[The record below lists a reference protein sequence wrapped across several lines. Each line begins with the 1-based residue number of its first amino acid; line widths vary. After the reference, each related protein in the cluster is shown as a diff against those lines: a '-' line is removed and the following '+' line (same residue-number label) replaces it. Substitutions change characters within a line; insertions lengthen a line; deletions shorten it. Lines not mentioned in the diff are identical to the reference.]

1 MGQDV
6 HKKKYSITEGY
17 RLFVDGIR
25 TIKRFINTKKTG
37 LLSEHFIERIMLAV
51 TEVNGCEI
59 CSYGHT
65 KIALE
70 MGMSEDEIHQ
80 ILTGQMNDYP
90 PEESKAIFFA
100 QHYADM
106 KGKPAESSWHEIVS
120 HYGEEKALAILSSI
134 RIIMIGNSY
143 GIAFSALKNRV
154 QGKKVE
160 SSSLGYELAMIL
172 SLLFAI
178 PFGTIQAL
186 IENIVK
192 RPLLTYSE

>member
-1 MGQDV
+1 MGQDI
-6 HKKKYSITEGY
+6 HKKQYSITEGY
-17 RLFVDGIR
+17 RLVVDGIR
-25 TIKRFINTKKTG
+25 TIKTFINTKRTG
-37 LLSEHFIERIMLAV
+37 LLSDHFIERIMLAV

-80 ILTGQMNDYP
+80 ILTGQMDDFP
-90 PEESKAIFFA
+90 AEESKAIFFA

-106 KGKPAESSWHEIVS
+106 KGKPAERSWHEIVS

-143 GIAFSALKNRV
+143 GIAFGSLKNRI

-160 SSSLGYELAMIL
+160 SSSFGYELVMIL
-172 SLLFAI
+172 SLFFAI
-178 PFGTIQAL
+178 PFGAAQAL
-186 IENIVK
+186 IESLIK
-192 RPLLTYSE
+192 RPLLTYSV